1 MQTQIFSFGDSK
13 EKIEKE
19 IKMCKKCPLHK
30 TRKNAV
36 PGEGGNRKKI
46 MFVGEAP
53 GRREDELGRPFVGA
67 AGKFLDEL
75 LNSIGLSREDVYITN
90 IVKCRPPGNRD
101 PTELEIKICSPYLD
115 RQINIL
121 NPRII
126 CPLGRFS
133 TKYILEKYGFEMES
147 ISKVQGKIYRAD
159 KILILPMYH
168 PAAALYHQYLKQEL
182 RKSFNALKNI
192 IEEEKL
198 IF

>member
-19 IKMCKKCPLHK
+19 IKMCEKCPLHK

-36 PGEGGNRKKI
+36 PGEGGHRKRI
-46 MFVGEAP
+46 MFIGEAP
-53 GRREDELGRPFVGA
+53 GRREDELGRPFVGT

-75 LNSIGLSREDVYITN
+75 LNSIGLGREDVYITN

-101 PTELEIKICSPYLD
+101 PTESEIKICSPYLD

-121 NPRII
+121 DPRII

-133 TKYILEKYGFEMES
+133 AKYTLEKYGFKMES

-182 RKSFNALKNI
+182 RKSFNVLKNI

-198 IF
+198 

>member
-1 MQTQIFSFGDSK
+1 MQTDLFSFSDSM
-13 EKIEKE
+13 EEIEKE
-19 IKMCKKCPLHK
+19 IRECKKCPLHK
-30 TRKNAV
+30 TRKHAV
-36 PGEGGNRKKI
+36 PGEGGHRRRV

-75 LNSIGLSREDVYITN
+75 LSSIGLTREDVYITN

-101 PTELEIKICSPYLD
+101 PTDMEIKLCSPFLD
-115 RQINIL
+115 RQINLL

-133 TKYILEKYGFEMES
+133 SKYILEKFGFQMES
-147 ISKVQGKIYRAD
+147 ITKSQGKIYKTD

-168 PAAALYHQYLKQEL
+168 PAAALYHQYLKEEL
-182 RKSFNALKNI
+182 RKSFNILKALM
-192 IEEEKL
+192 EEEDL
-198 IF
+198 

>member
-36 PGEGGNRKKI
+36 PGEGGNRKRI
-46 MFVGEAP
+46 MFIGEAP

-75 LNSIGLSREDVYITN
+75 LNSIGLGREDVYITN

-121 NPRII
+121 DPRII

-133 TKYILEKYGFEMES
+133 AKYILERYGFDMES
-147 ISKVQGKIYRAD
+147 ITKVHGKIYKAD

-168 PAAALYHQYLKQEL
+168 PAAALYHQYLKEEL
-182 RKSFNALKNI
+182 RKSFNVLKNI

-198 IF
+198 

>member
-36 PGEGGNRKKI
+36 PGEGGNRKRI
-46 MFVGEAP
+46 MFIGEAP

-75 LNSIGLSREDVYITN
+75 LDSIGLGREDVYITN

-121 NPRII
+121 DPRII

-133 TKYILEKYGFEMES
+133 AKYILEKYGFEMES

-182 RKSFNALKNI
+182 RKSFNVLKNI

-198 IF
+198 

>member
-1 MQTQIFSFGDSK
+1 MQTTLYNFGDSL

-19 IKMCKKCPLHK
+19 IKGCKKCPLYK

-36 PGEGGNRKKI
+36 PGEGGFQRRI

-75 LNSIGLSREDVYITN
+75 LASIGLSRKDVYITN

-101 PTELEIKICSPYLD
+101 PTDEEIKLCSPYLD
-115 RQINIL
+115 RQIAVMK
-121 NPRII
+121 PRII

-133 TKYILEKYGFEMES
+133 AKYILEKFGFEMDK
-147 ISKVQGKIYRAD
+147 ISRVQGRVFEGEF
-159 KILILPMYH
+159 LILPMYH
-168 PAAALYHQYLKQEL
+168 PAAALYHQDLKNEL
-182 RKSFNALKNI
+182 YKSFEVLKSF
-192 IEEEKL
+192 L
-198 IF
+198 